1 MNVHDKGSELARALK
16 ESDEYKA
23 LRRARQELDADP
35 AAREMA
41 KDFLRKQME
50 MQLEIMSGKADV
62 QEKQAA
68 LQKLYEVL
76 AVNARARDFVAL
88 YMRFQQIIQDVYKMI
103 SDAVGS
109 RPKVIGNSMAMVA
122 AGPSPGSTPMA
133 VPRTTPI
140 MQ

>member
-23 LRRARQELDADP
+23 LLRARQELNADP
-35 AAREMA
+35 TAREMA
-41 KDFLRKQME
+41 RDFLRKQME

-103 SDAVGS
+103 SDAVGEGLD
-109 RPKVIGNSMAMVA
+109 PFAEKK
-122 AGPSPGSTPMA
+122 
-133 VPRTTPI
+133 
-140 MQ
+140 

>member
-1 MNVHDKGSELARALK
+1 MNAYDKGNELARALK
-16 ESDEYKA
+16 ESDEFKA
-23 LRRARQELDADP
+23 LGIARRSLDTDTTARD
-35 AAREMA
+35 MV

-103 SDAVGS
+103 SDAVGEGLD
-109 RPKVIGNSMAMVA
+109 PFAEKK
-122 AGPSPGSTPMA
+122 
-133 VPRTTPI
+133 
-140 MQ
+140 

>member
-1 MNVHDKGSELARALK
+1 MNVHPKGCVFFFVFM

-35 AAREMA
+35 AARDMA
-41 KDFLRKQME
+41 RDFLRKQME

-103 SDAVGS
+103 SDAVGEGLD
-109 RPKVIGNSMAMVA
+109 PFAEKK
-122 AGPSPGSTPMA
+122 
-133 VPRTTPI
+133 
-140 MQ
+140 